1 MDNITD
7 VFFDLDHTLWDF
19 DKNSSLAF
27 KRVFA
32 NHRLDIGLEE
42 FLRFYEPINLEYW
55 KAYREE
61 RVSKQELRRGR
72 LVDTFRK
79 LKREYDIEVIDTLAE
94 AYITEL
100 PGDNYLLKGAHEIL
114 DYLFPKY
121 NLHIITNGFTQVQ
134 HVKMKNSGIGKYF
147 KTITTSEAVG
157 VKKPNPLVFKTAL
170 YSADAIPENSIMIGD
185 SFEADIL
192 GAKAVKMHTI
202 FYNYRNEKPP
212 GTFSVAN
219 SLLDIKKFL

>member
-32 NHRLDIGLEE
+32 NHRLDIALEE

-170 YSADAIPENSIMIGD
+170 DSADAIPENSIMIGD